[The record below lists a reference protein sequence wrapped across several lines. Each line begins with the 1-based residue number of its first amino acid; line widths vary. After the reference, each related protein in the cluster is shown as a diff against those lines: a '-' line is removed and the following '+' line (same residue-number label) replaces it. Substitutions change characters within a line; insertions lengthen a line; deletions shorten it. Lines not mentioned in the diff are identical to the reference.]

1 MGTMEKK
8 WRIHTPEAE
17 AVQQVASETGLSTL
31 AAKILVTRGLDTA
44 QKARDFLRVDDSV
57 VHDPFLL
64 HDMEGAVA
72 RIRQAIEAQEHI
84 VVYGDYDAGA
94 TRF

>member
-1 MGTMEKK
+1 MGTIEQT
-8 WRIHTPEAE
+8 WRIHTPDET
-17 AVQQVASETGLSTL
+17 AVTAVAREPGLSTL
-31 AAKILVTRGLDTA
+31 AAKILVTRGLDTP
-44 QKARDFLRVDDSV
+44 QKATEFLRVDDAV

-72 RIRQAIEAQEHI
+72 RIRRAIDEQQHI